1 ELEESFTLERVS
13 KAGAKFDPEKTKWF
27 QQQHLRAVADEDLAQ
42 MLIDKFG
49 ATADKTKLAKVV
61 HLMKERAT
69 FPQDI
74 LSEGAYLLERPTAFD
89 GQTVNK
95 KWKEDSS
102 SLMTEWKSKIEEITS
117 FSAAEIETTFKSFIT
132 DKGLGIGAVL
142 PLFRLLL
149 TGQGAGPSMFE
160 ISEFLGREEVI
171 ARIDAGIPAVEA
183 LKQ

>member
-1 ELEESFTLERVS
+1 EGELYSGYREKGYLPQAFVNMLAFLGWNPGTTQEIFTMKELEESFTLERVS

-102 SLMTEWKSKIEEITS
+102 SLMTEWKSKIEEI
-117 FSAAEIETTFKSFIT
+117 
-132 DKGLGIGAVL
+132 
-142 PLFRLLL
+142 
-149 TGQGAGPSMFE
+149 
-160 ISEFLGREEVI
+160 
-171 ARIDAGIPAVEA
+171 
-183 LKQ
+183 